1 VAGAIGLVRGLSLLT
16 WPEREEAALWRH
28 LRDHARAATAR
39 TRLFNRYV
47 HLARSV
53 ARKHV
58 RRNGMPEHVFDDA
71 VQFAFKGLLEAI
83 DRFDPERGVP
93 FAAFARPRLNG
104 AVLDGIG
111 RMDERGAQLRF
122 RRRAERERLQSLMP
136 AGDRDAETAIAE
148 LTELITE
155 LALGLMLDAEMRH
168 GPNDVVGLPD
178 NGFDR
183 LAWREM
189 QGLLLEGVRQLPDLE
204 QTVVRQHYENDL
216 LFSEIATMLD
226 LSRGRI
232 SQLHKSALARLR
244 KSMKAVR

>member
-1 VAGAIGLVRGLSLLT
+1 MAGAIGLVRGLSLLT
-16 WPEREEAALWRH
+16 WPEREEAALWRR
-28 LRDHARAATAR
+28 LRDHAQTAARA
-39 TRLFNRYV
+39 RLFNLYV

-58 RRNGMPEHVFDDA
+58 RRNGLPDHVLDDA
-71 VQFAFKGLLEAI
+71 VQFACKGLLEAI

-93 FAAFARPRLNG
+93 FAAFARPRLAG
-104 AVLDGIG
+104 AVVDGIG
-111 RMDERGAQLRF
+111 RLDERSAQLRF

-136 AGDRDAETAIAE
+136 VDDRGGESAIAE
-148 LTELITE
+148 LTELIAE

-168 GPNDVVGLPD
+168 GTNDVVGLPD

-183 LAWREM
+183 LAWRET

-232 SQLHKSALARLR
+232 SQLHKSALTRLR